1 MNYIQIALE
10 ILGALTVFAA
20 GIKAIM
26 YLISPIRT
34 VKKQIDEH
42 ETKIVK
48 ANKHLSQDKEAIEE
62 LRELVKDSIKLSLA
76 LVNHEIDGNDIEH
89 MKQLRKEIQEKL

>member
-1 MNYIQIALE
+1 MNYIQITLE
-10 ILGALTVFAA
+10 TLGALTVFAA
-20 GIKAIM
+20 GIKAIV
-26 YLISPIRT
+26 YLISPLST

-42 ETKIVK
+42 ENKIVK
-48 ANKHLSQDKEAIEE
+48 ANKHLSQDKEAINE

-76 LVNHEIDGNDIEH
+76 LVNHEIDGNDIEY

>member
-10 ILGALTVFAA
+10 ILGVVTVFAA
-20 GIKAIM
+20 GVKAIM

-42 ETKIVK
+42 EEKIVK
-48 ANKHLSQDKEAIEE
+48 ANKHLSHDKEAINE

>member
-10 ILGALTVFAA
+10 ILGVLTVFAA

-62 LRELVKDSIKLSLA
+62 FREMVKDSIKLSLA
-76 LVNHEIDGNDIEH
+76 LVNHEIDGNDIDSLKE
-89 MKQLRKEIQEKL
+89 LRKEIQAKF

>member
-10 ILGALTVFAA
+10 ILGVITVFAA
-20 GIKAIM
+20 GIKAIV
-26 YLISPIRT
+26 YLISPFRT
-34 VKKQIDEH
+34 VKKQVDEH
-42 ETKIVK
+42 ETKIIKV
-48 ANKHLSQDKEAIEE
+48 NKHLSQDKEAIEE
-62 LRELVKDSIKLSLA
+62 LRELIKDSIKLSLA